1 MGESIC
7 LIFIRWGLQILK
19 FSLVPF
25 CLQKS
30 RPVLFSHLEDGAW
43 NTTQPSSLLC
53 LVRGSKRWNS
63 PGIVFLVKKTFG
75 LIALKP

>member
-19 FSLVPF
+19 LSLVPF

-30 RPVLFSHLEDGAW
+30 RSVLFSYLEDGAW
-43 NTTQPSSLLC
+43 NTMASLSS
-53 LVRGSKRWNS
+53 
-63 PGIVFLVKKTFG
+63 
-75 LIALKP
+75 